1 MDTTNLQA
9 GLEAL
14 TGYDFEQA
22 ENAERTAGNMTP
34 DISFSK
40 GFQARLAAKAL
51 DVSIT
56 DIKNLSIRE
65 YAVITTK
72 VMNFYSRIWP
82 PTSRPPQM
90 GTSRPIRKN
99 RRRTRRVR
107 QTGLLDGTK
116 RIQHEALAGTHSRAK

>member
-22 ENAERTAGNMTP
+22 ENAERTAGN
-34 DISFSK
+34 SFSK

-51 DVSIT
+51 GVSIT
-56 DIKNLSIRE
+56 DIKNLGIRE

-72 VMNFYSRIWP
+72 VMNFLFANLAADVQAAASGDQ
-82 PTSRPPQM
+82 PTNMQESP
-90 GTSRPIRKN
+90 SN
-99 RRRTRRVR
+99 
-107 QTGLLDGTK
+107 
-116 RIQHEALAGTHSRAK
+116 S

>member
-51 DVSIT
+51 GVSIT
-56 DIKNLSIRE
+56 DIKNLGIRE

-82 PTSRPPQM
+82 PTSRLPQA
-90 GTSRPIRKN
+90 GTSRPICKN

-116 RIQHEALAGTHSRAK
+116 RIQHKALAGTHSRA

>member
-51 DVSIT
+51 D
-56 DIKNLSIRE
+56 IKNLSIRE

-72 VMNFYSRIWP
+72 VMNFLFANLAADVQAAANGDQ
-82 PTSRPPQM
+82 PTNTQESP
-90 GTSRPIRKN
+90 SN
-99 RRRTRRVR
+99 
-107 QTGLLDGTK
+107 
-116 RIQHEALAGTHSRAK
+116 S

>member
-51 DVSIT
+51 GVSIT
-56 DIKNLSIRE
+56 DIKNLGIRE

-72 VMNFYSRIWP
+72 VMNFLFANLAAGVQAAASGDQ
-82 PTSRPPQM
+82 PTNMQESP
-90 GTSRPIRKN
+90 SN
-99 RRRTRRVR
+99 
-107 QTGLLDGTK
+107 
-116 RIQHEALAGTHSRAK
+116 S